1 MRNTQEGLTAWKKG
15 STTWKPTFLGI
26 HPNTVRRVPS
36 RVNSRREANPF
47 KEIFAPHHQNHKGFN
62 KMPLLVSDRRVVSRG
77 RTTILTT
84 PQAEDNTKAKITLA
98 LKTRAS
104 PTARDG
110 KPKGISDPLQLVT
123 PLLAANLFPA
133 HNLPVGI
140 RTKVST
146 PAGVGPMADLIL
158 GKGALEIGQD
168 NVTSM
173 SLKRTMKQVR
183 ETRIVNPLNPVVGT
197 VRCTRKWTS

>member
-1 MRNTQEGLTAWKKG
+1 
-15 STTWKPTFLGI
+15 
-26 HPNTVRRVPS
+26 
-36 RVNSRREANPF
+36 
-47 KEIFAPHHQNHKGFN
+47 
-62 KMPLLVSDRRVVSRG
+62 MPLLVSDRQVVYRG
-77 RTTILTT
+77 RTTIPTT
-84 PQAEDNTKAKITLA
+84 PQAEDNIKAKITLA

-123 PLLAANLFPA
+123 PLLTANLFPA

-146 PAGVGPMADLIL
+146 PAGVGPMADRIL

-173 SLKRTMKQVR
+173 SLKRMTKKAK
-183 ETRIVNPLNPVVGT
+183 ETRLMNLKNPVVGT
-197 VRCTRKWTS
+197 VHCWRKWTG